1 MFYVNVAQMCS
12 TLRDTM
18 DYTVHGILQARIL
31 KWIAISF
38 SSILL
43 DIVAGNVCQDN
54 VLTSSVWEDVI
65 LIISQSF
72 LEKYYRKNC
81 TVTS

>member
-1 MFYVNVAQMCS
+1 MFYVKVAQMCS
-12 TLRDTM
+12 TLRDPM
-18 DYTVHGILQARIL
+18 DYTVRGILQARIL
-31 KWIAISF
+31 EWIAISF
-38 SSILL
+38 SSVSL
-43 DIVAGNVCQDN
+43 DIVAGKFCQDN

-65 LIISQSF
+65 LIKSQSF